1 MVASLTVGDWGYKP
15 GWMGV
20 RGWLNF
26 WRVVFCTGISQRPS
40 VGFRIPSKITSSS
53 LTAKSD
59 VLLRYTSQLSS
70 HNCPM
75 EIREALLSPGRIIAD
90 DARLVKD
97 EDNGRLPDDVE
108 EMDSPLGRR
117 TDGPT
122 IGRIF
127 ESTEVSSSRQ

>member
-1 MVASLTVGDWGYKP
+1 
-15 GWMGV
+15 
-20 RGWLNF
+20 
-26 WRVVFCTGISQRPS
+26 
-40 VGFRIPSKITSSS
+40 
-53 LTAKSD
+53 
-59 VLLRYTSQLSS
+59 
-70 HNCPM
+70 M

-122 IGRIF
+122 IGWIF
-127 ESTEVSSSRQ
+127 ERTEVSSSRQ